1 MAKYIDLLNQIRQGE
16 GKTILEQGLAVW
28 REVHFPQVAGQVGAA
43 AQAAGAAAE
52 PSLAAGREASV
63 AAAGWWGGCS
73 GPSCWSAS
81 SPPSSPRRLCQ
92 PGIGDRRGCLGPPS
106 PLVSL
111 HCLISPPHQPSPYLR
126 PDYSKQL
133 ENV

>member
-1 MAKYIDLLNQIRQGE
+1 M
-16 GKTILEQGLAVW
+16 
-28 REVHFPQVAGQVGAA
+28 HFPQVAGQVGAA
-43 AQAAGAAAE
+43 AQAAGAAAAAE

-63 AAAGWWGGCS
+63 AAARWWGGCS

-81 SPPSSPRRLCQ
+81 SSPSSPRRLCQ

-106 PLVSL
+106 LLVSL
-111 HCLISPPHQPSPYLR
+111 HCLIPHQPTPYLR
-126 PDYSKQL
+126 PEYSKQL

>member
-1 MAKYIDLLNQIRQGE
+1 M
-16 GKTILEQGLAVW
+16 
-28 REVHFPQVAGQVGAA
+28 HFPQVAGQVGAA
-43 AQAAGAAAE
+43 AQAAGAVAAAE

-63 AAAGWWGGCS
+63 AAAGWLGGCS